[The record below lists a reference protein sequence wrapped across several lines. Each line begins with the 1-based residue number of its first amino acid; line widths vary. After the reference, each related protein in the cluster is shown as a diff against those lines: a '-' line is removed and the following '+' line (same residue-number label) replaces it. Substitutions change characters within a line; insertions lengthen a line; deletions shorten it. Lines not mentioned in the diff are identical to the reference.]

1 MALMDADKGEV
12 SDASVGVRL
21 AAAGYATNAGSTG
34 SGSVVLA
41 TSPTLVTPVLGVAT
55 ATKIN
60 KVTLTAPATGSTLTI
75 ADGKTLTASNTL
87 TLTGTDSSSANL
99 DSIPAK
105 GRVATDVAITSN
117 ATLADI
123 TGLSV
128 SVAAGKTYSFAAY
141 LYTTSNVAGGVKIA
155 IGGTATATA
164 ITYDAMIT
172 DSGTTTQAARQ
183 TALGGAAGVTAVTA
197 ALCRVYGTITVN
209 AAGTLTVQG
218 AQNASNASASTFL
231 RGSSFRVEQF

>member
-1 MALMDADKGEV
+1 MAVMDAKIGEI
-12 SDASVGVRL
+12 SDAALGVRL

-34 SGSVVLA
+34 SGNVVLA
-41 TSPTLVTPVLGVAT
+41 TSPTLVTPTLGVAA
-55 ATKIN
+55 ATSVN

-75 ADGKTLTASNTL
+75 ADGKTLTASNTV
-87 TLTGTDSSSANL
+87 TLTGTDSSSYNL
-99 DSIPAK
+99 DSIPSK
-105 GRVATDVAITSN
+105 GRIASDVAITSN
-117 ATLADI
+117 ATLANL

-128 SVAAGKTYSFAAY
+128 NVAAGMTYSFSAY
-141 LYTTSNVAGGVKIA
+141 LYTTSNASGGIKIA

-164 ITYDAMIT
+164 ITYDALIT

-197 ALCRVYGTITVN
+197 ALCRIYGTITVN